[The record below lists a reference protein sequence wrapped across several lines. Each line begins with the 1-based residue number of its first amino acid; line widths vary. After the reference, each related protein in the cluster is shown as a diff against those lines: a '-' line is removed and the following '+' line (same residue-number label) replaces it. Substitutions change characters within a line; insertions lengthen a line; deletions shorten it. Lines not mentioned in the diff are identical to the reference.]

1 MNDIDVS
8 QLLNQLRSTAAL
20 ARGDTPAANAASEG
34 GFADLLKRSIDGVN
48 EAQQSASKLTQA
60 FESGDK
66 QADLAEVMVALHAN
80 CSSTRVSRASLS
92 RSLTPLSL
100 RVAANIWR
108 SSIRALWTIR
118 G

>member
-20 ARGDTPAANAASEG
+20 ARGETAAAGPTAES

-48 EAQQSASKLTQA
+48 ETQQSAAKLTEA

-66 QADLAEVMVALHAN
+66 QADLAEVMVALQKASISFQAMTQVRN
-80 CSSTRVSRASLS
+80 KLVSAYQD
-92 RSLTPLSL
+92 
-100 RVAANIWR
+100 VMNMQV
-108 SSIRALWTIR
+108 
-118 G
+118 